1 MPVLVTICVPT
12 ILAGTVVRVVD
23 RYFVDSP
30 QAAARR
36 LSFEGEALM
45 RESGHEANAREL
57 FERALTIDPDNA
69 AAHLNL
75 GLLLANS
82 RWREAA
88 GHLRAALRLKPDD
101 VAARNNLATIL
112 VKQGECAE
120 AVRLLDEAIR
130 LQPGD
135 ATLQENLDRAL
146 KRQEAMRGA
155 PHQIAAA
162 LEARARDGMVEEGAA
177 GDGWYLKP
185 NRGRILKTDGSR
197 LFPRVEV
204 LWRCPPPSGET
215 IRLFGKDGGPA
226 TDGRR
231 VPFYAC
237 SAEPVGPNRV
247 FVFPP
252 PLGVAV
258 FADEDVSWYYQVPLA
273 DLGPAELEQERAYRL
288 RHGLRFPLAAL
299 PE

>member
-1 MPVLVTICVPT
+1 
-12 ILAGTVVRVVD
+12 
-23 RYFVDSP
+23 
-30 QAAARR
+30 
-36 LSFEGEALM
+36 
-45 RESGHEANAREL
+45 
-57 FERALTIDPDNA
+57 
-69 AAHLNL
+69 
-75 GLLLANS
+75 
-82 RWREAA
+82 
-88 GHLRAALRLKPDD
+88 
-101 VAARNNLATIL
+101 
-112 VKQGECAE
+112 
-120 AVRLLDEAIR
+120 
-130 LQPGD
+130 
-135 ATLQENLDRAL
+135 
-146 KRQEAMRGA
+146 
-155 PHQIAAA
+155 
-162 LEARARDGMVEEGAA
+162 MVEEGAA